1 MLSNA
6 AAIALALLLQQAPD
20 EDVDWDAE
28 FGVEEVERDPVTGE
42 LPVEEYRQSD
52 ANAGATPFSGDGM
65 ARAFGGQDGIRRIA
79 DRLVALNLAD
89 PRIAA
94 VFEGHDMVRLRRTL
108 FEQFCYI
115 LNAGCTY
122 TGRDMR
128 SSHTGIGTTRGD
140 MNALVEN
147 LQRAMREEGVSFRAQ
162 NRFLAK
168 LAPMSGDV
176 IER

>member
-1 MLSNA
+1 MISNA
-6 AAIALALLLQQAPD
+6 ATIALALLFQQAPA

-28 FGVEEVERDPVTGE
+28 FGVEKVERDLVTGE
-42 LPVEEYRQSD
+42 LPVDEYEQSD
-52 ANAGATPFSGDGM
+52 ANAGAAPFTGDGM
-65 ARAFGGQDGIRRIA
+65 ARAFNGQEGIRRIT
-79 DRLVALNLAD
+79 DRLVALNTAD

-94 VFEGHDMVRLRRTL
+94 VFEGHDMVRLRRVL

-122 TGRDMR
+122 TGRDM
-128 SSHTGIGTTRGD
+128 SAAHSGMGTTRGD

-147 LQRAMREEGVSFRAQ
+147 LQTAMREEGVAFRAQ
-162 NRFLAK
+162 NRFLSK